1 MKLVPLYCITDQH
14 LHKIL
19 YIFLPPT
26 KKESETSQTIRI
38 IPIEINTDT
47 KIQTEE
53 SETEVVN
60 ILPEEEQSKSREIES
75 QIFSNNQEKTIQLVA
90 ENKEKEKAKTIVRK
104 VRQPSANS
112 TKDKLDDFT
121 EKRIDDFTEKRMEE
135 KEDFLAMYQKKSG
148 DNVDDDL
155 DKKNDCAVDDESED
169 YYSGRFP
176 HFFIFRGNARDR

>member
-90 ENKEKEKAKTIVRK
+90 ENKEKAKTIVRK